1 MHLNLRACRIVVN
14 AFSTTMGRTQG
25 DIWRQFGPKFN
36 VPSKKGQRV
45 KCRHCS
51 REISATTKNCAT
63 HYANC
68 TLAPR
73 TLGRMS
79 PPSCTYTT
87 PRATVAAPGATAA
100 PGTTDAAPRA
110 SAAASAHFAS
120 SSSTTTARPTPVA
133 VSTLSAAA
141 SAASIDPTIV
151 DLLHAHVWRMTA
163 AERRALDTA
172 YSLAIHKTLTPFGV
186 HANKP

>member
-1 MHLNLRACRIVVN
+1 
-14 AFSTTMGRTQG
+14 MGRTQG

-73 TLGRMS
+73 TLGRMPS
-79 PPSCTYTT
+79 PSRTSKT

-100 PGTTDAAPRA
+100 PGTTDTAPRATAAAPRA